1 MAEVRNLGIKTGSVR
16 RLGKEMVMYREEE
29 QREQAK
35 VQKMKANN
43 ADQYDLKHAENV
55 LAESVAMVHDTHQ
68 RLKTAVKELEEF
80 MEENTL
86 LISQAPEFQAAKE
99 EVEKATALL

>member
-35 VQKMKANN
+35 VQKMKEEN
-43 ADQYDLKHAENV
+43 ADQYDLKHAV
-55 LAESVAMVHDTHQ
+55 SKLRRQMAIKKRSRSV
-68 RLKTAVKELEEF
+68 E
-80 MEENTL
+80 
-86 LISQAPEFQAAKE
+86 I
-99 EVEKATALL
+99 